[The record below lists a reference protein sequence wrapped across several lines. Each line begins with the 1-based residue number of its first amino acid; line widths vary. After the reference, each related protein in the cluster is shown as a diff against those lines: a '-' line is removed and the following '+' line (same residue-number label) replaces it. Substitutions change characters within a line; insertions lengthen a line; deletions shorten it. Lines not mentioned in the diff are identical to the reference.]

1 MLHIKR
7 ARELAAAARGV
18 GRGERE
24 RKREMLYVRCIYI
37 GLCSSIII
45 MISSYEAVL
54 H

>member
-7 ARELAAAARGV
+7 ARELAAVLER
-18 GRGERE
+18 RERE
-24 RKREMLYVRCIYI
+24 RKREMLYMCIYVEAYI